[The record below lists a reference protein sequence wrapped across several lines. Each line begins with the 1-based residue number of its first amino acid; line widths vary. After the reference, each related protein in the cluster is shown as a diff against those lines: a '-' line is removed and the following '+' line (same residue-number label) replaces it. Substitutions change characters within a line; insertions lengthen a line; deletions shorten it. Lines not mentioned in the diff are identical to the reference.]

1 MFASEH
7 LFQACNILEFLSWV
21 IKDIFSSYTPSLPHT
36 NLNCSK
42 IIFAKVINENDFP
55 FFSHISENPILL
67 YYITQL

>member
-1 MFASEH
+1 MFTSEH

-55 FFSHISENPILL
+55 FFFS
-67 YYITQL
+67 Y